1 MHSLHLETSGG
12 PTIVLSGDNLGHLR
26 LLATDLLRYKRYV
39 SAKLYDP
46 NARLVESIVC

>member
-1 MHSLHLETSGG
+1 MHALHLETSGG
-12 PTIVLSGDNLGHLR
+12 PTIVLFGANVAQLR